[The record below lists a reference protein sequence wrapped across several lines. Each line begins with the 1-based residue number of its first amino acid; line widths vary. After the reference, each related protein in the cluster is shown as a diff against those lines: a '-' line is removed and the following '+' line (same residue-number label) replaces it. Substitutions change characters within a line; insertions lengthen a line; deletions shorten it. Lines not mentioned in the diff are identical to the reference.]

1 MTLHTFIFLSLL
13 FLLGCPILHNNV
25 RYNCRIIMLNRQI
38 LLIRPKQ
45 SLADDGNYRE
55 CRFFSSWKHKDKLV
69 EFTLPDCLQKLTGQ
83 VTVPFGYGVL
93 KTAETLI
100 ASEICEE
107 LWTPDCPNVELALAG
122 VEIFTN
128 GSGSHHQLRK
138 LDSRLAL
145 MKSATSKSGGVYMY
159 SNHRGG
165 DGGRLYFDGSSLI
178 CMNGEFI
185 GQASQ
190 FSLLDVEVV
199 CCTVDL
205 ADVRTFRQGMNSFQE
220 HSSRAALKIESLVIS
235 PVDLVTYKLCY
246 EGDWRR
252 PLSVPIAPRI
262 HSPEEECGLGPA
274 CWMWD
279 YLRRS
284 GAAGFL
290 LPLSGGA
297 DSAAGKKNTISFI

>member
-1 MTLHTFIFLSLL
+1 
-13 FLLGCPILHNNV
+13 
-25 RYNCRIIMLNRQI
+25 MLNRKI
-38 LLIRPKQ
+38 LLVRPKQ
-45 SLADDGNYRE
+45 TLADDGNYRE
-55 CRFFSSWKHKDKLV
+55 ARFFSSWKHKNKLT
-69 EFTLPDCLQKLTGQ
+69 EFTLPGILQKATGQ
-83 VTVPFGYGVL
+83 SVVPFGYGVL
-93 KTAETLI
+93 KTVETLI

-138 LDSRLAL
+138 LNSRLSL
-145 MKSATSKSGGVYMY
+145 MTSATSKSGGVYMY

-178 CMNGEFI
+178 CLNGEVLE
-185 GQASQ
+185 QASQ
-190 FSLLDVEVV
+190 FSLKDVEVIY
-199 CCTVDL
+199 CTVDL
-205 ADVRTFRQGMNSFQE
+205 ADVRSYRQGTNSFQE
-220 HSSRAALKIESLVIS
+220 HSSRAALMLEPLIVTSA
-235 PVDLVTYKLCY
+235 DLKSYNLCY
-246 EGDWRR
+246 SGNLRR
-252 PLSVPIAPRI
+252 RLSTAKAPRI
-262 HSPEEECGLGPA
+262 HTPEEECALGPA

-297 DSAAGKKNTISFI
+297 DSAAGSPLSQIVFIVVIGVL